1 MRACVPPNPAVSWAR
16 PWAASHSCSVR
27 LPCAPQRARPCPLGP
42 GRPGEAEPPSAE
54 TPPSFRAAGQ
64 GSGAPLTLW
73 GGEGPTDPEPRG
85 PELARGPWRQ
95 LPHLHCFR
103 GRRRGSTARG
113 PAPRSPAG
121 NRTRTMTEST
131 RRSRHT
137 RAASPPDRP
146 PLPPPGRTWGVG
158 ATRGAHR
165 FWGAGARQQ
174 EHPGACAAG
183 FAIPACLCVQTGAGL
198 LRVDALDTPHPSVCQ
213 RQSEALGR
221 PGACGSRGRGPR
233 GGPCPE
239 HPCSLRAPRHVR
251 VQGRSRVCGPG
262 GVSARHPGAPPLET
276 FASRPRPGAS
286 AESRHQPGPPP
297 PAGQGRAG
305 GLPVAGPLC
314 LQTCWGPRVQETPWT

>member
-1 MRACVPPNPAVSWAR
+1 MRACVPPNPTVSWAR

-121 NRTRTMTEST
+121 NNDDRQRAHGAAGTRGPRLLQTG
-131 RRSRHT
+131 RRSRRRAGRGGWGQLGEPTGFGAPVLGSRNT
-137 RAASPPDRP
+137 RGLVPRGSPSPP
-146 PLPPPGRTWGVG
+146 
-158 ATRGAHR
+158 
-165 FWGAGARQQ
+165 
-174 EHPGACAAG
+174 
-183 FAIPACLCVQTGAGL
+183 
-198 LRVDALDTPHPSVCQ
+198 
-213 RQSEALGR
+213 
-221 PGACGSRGRGPR
+221 
-233 GGPCPE
+233 
-239 HPCSLRAPRHVR
+239 
-251 VQGRSRVCGPG
+251 
-262 GVSARHPGAPPLET
+262 VS
-276 FASRPRPGAS
+276 ASRP
-286 AESRHQPGPPP
+286 
-297 PAGQGRAG
+297 GQGF
-305 GLPVAGPLC
+305 
-314 LQTCWGPRVQETPWT
+314 